1 MEHRQQPRPREEA
14 TELIECYIRRM
25 DLQPY
30 ERLPSERELCQLW
43 NLNRSTLRNAIR
55 KLTEEGRLYSVKGS
69 GTYIAPSK
77 LERNLQ
83 DGKSTTEAVLGAGY
97 LLQTRLLDLELF
109 PCKEYIAHRLQ
120 VPVGSRVFYLRRLRI
135 MDGVPYMIECS
146 YIDYELCPGIEE
158 YDFTDESLYRVLS
171 YYNIYPTKVEETI
184 GITYASEEEAR
195 HLQIQAGDYL
205 FSLSGLSRTPEDR
218 PIEYFESIVRSDKVR
233 FSTMLHRVPPKTER
247 SQTL

>member
-83 DGKSTTEAVLGAGY
+83 D
-97 LLQTRLLDLELF
+97 
-109 PCKEYIAHRLQ
+109 
-120 VPVGSRVFYLRRLRI
+120 
-135 MDGVPYMIECS
+135 
-146 YIDYELCPGIEE
+146 
-158 YDFTDESLYRVLS
+158 
-171 YYNIYPTKVEETI
+171 
-184 GITYASEEEAR
+184 
-195 HLQIQAGDYL
+195 
-205 FSLSGLSRTPEDR
+205 
-218 PIEYFESIVRSDKVR
+218 
-233 FSTMLHRVPPKTER
+233 
-247 SQTL
+247 